1 MKSRITKL
9 LAIACVFALL
19 VGSFAYFTDR
29 AELSTADNKSGN
41 VKISVT
47 DFAGETDGILKD
59 REGKNNL
66 NPGDVRDLTFTVS
79 NLGNKAVDLRH
90 TIKLTVT
97 DKAGA
102 AKALVEDAG
111 QAQFDIYL
119 ASDISYTDAA
129 GYQILN
135 DAKPIFSTATL
146 EDNDAD
152 GNGVKRTLDGNT
164 ITYYFASTTLL
175 GKDGKINSER
185 GATAS
190 ADAKDIDVADSK
202 DAVTYGYKLV
212 YRGNTDNSFMD
223 SVIDI
228 DMIVEAKQHYNTNN
242 NWTVIATESATA
254 GANNLAGTQAAPF
267 SPSAADDQ

>member
-47 DFAGETDGILKD
+47 DFAGEDANGILKD
-59 REGKNNL
+59 RDGKNNL

-102 AKALVEDAG
+102 AKALSEVAD
-111 QAQFDIYL
+111 QAEFDIYL

-135 DAKPIFSTATL
+135 DAKPIFSTATK
-146 EDNDAD
+146 DAN
-152 GNGVKRTLDGNT
+152 GNGVERVLDGNT
-164 ITYYFASTTLL
+164 ITYYFATTTLL
-175 GKDGKINSER
+175 GKEGKINSER
-185 GATAS
+185 TATAS
-190 ADAKDIDVADSK
+190 VDAKDIDVADSK
-202 DAVTYGYKLV
+202 DVVTYGYKLV
-212 YRGNTDNSFMD
+212 YRANTDNSFMD

-267 SPSAADDQ
+267 SPSAADDL